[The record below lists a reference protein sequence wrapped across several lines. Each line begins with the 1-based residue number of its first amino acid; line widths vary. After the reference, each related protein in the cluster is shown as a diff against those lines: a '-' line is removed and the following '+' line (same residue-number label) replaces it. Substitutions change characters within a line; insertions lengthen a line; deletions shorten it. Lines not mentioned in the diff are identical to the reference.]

1 MKRRAE
7 EMDFYR
13 HHIKIRRPPDR
24 DGLGR
29 ESGTAITVY
38 DGPAEIQEQAVEKRG
53 QNGQVVRVGD
63 ATGFIPE
70 EEPFELQASDA
81 ATVTRPGGTTFEAAV
96 ASVTRLDQSF
106 VLSKDR

>member
-7 EMDFYR
+7 EMDFFA
-13 HHIKIRRPPDR
+13 HHIEITRPPGR

-29 ESGTAITVY
+29 ESGTATTVY
-38 DGPAEIQEQAVEKRG
+38 DGPAEIQERAVETRG

-63 ATGFIPE
+63 AKGFIPE
-70 EEPFELQASDA
+70 EKPFELQASDT
-81 ATVTRPGGTTFEAAV
+81 ATVTRPDGTTFEATV
-96 ASVTRLDQSF
+96 ASAARLDQSF

>member
-1 MKRRAE
+1 
-7 EMDFYR
+7 MDFFE
-13 HHIKIRRPPDR
+13 HHIEIRRPPDR

-29 ESGTAITVY
+29 ESGTATTVY

-53 QNGQVVRVGD
+53 QSGQVVQVGD
-63 ATGFIPE
+63 AKGFIPE
-70 EEPFELQASDA
+70 DEPFEVQASDM
-81 ATVTRPGGTTFEAAV
+81 ATVTRPDGTTFEAAV

>member
-1 MKRRAE
+1 
-7 EMDFYR
+7 MDFFD
-13 HHIKIRRPPDR
+13 HHIEVTRPPGR

-29 ESGTAITVY
+29 ESGTASAVY

-53 QNGQVVRVGD
+53 QSGQVVRVGD
-63 ATGFIPE
+63 AQGFLPDDE
-70 EEPFELQASDA
+70 AFELQASDM
-81 ATVTRPGGTTFEAAV
+81 ATVTRPDGTTFEATV